1 LLLAQQW
8 GTKMIIMLEAA
19 SRKNNIRRKYEAGSR
34 PMAITIR
41 SDDKMRGLEIKG
53 GARLLI
59 PARNRII

>member
-8 GTKMIIMLEAA
+8 GTKMIIMFEAA
-19 SRKNNIRRKYEAGSR
+19 SRKNNIRRKYGAGSR

-41 SDDKMRGLEIKG
+41 SDDKMRGLEIKV